1 MNSLFALLRFW
12 WIYLNPGQE
21 PGDGGDAPPD
31 QGDPPPD
38 SLPGDEDERGGED
51 DDETAGPPEE
61 PPARPNPELER
72 AQQRIRDLE
81 QQMAQPRQ
89 PAAPAAVPGQDAEAR
104 LHAQEEAR
112 LADPGCTDLE
122 RWQIGGNR
130 AARANARTSQEALAL
145 ARNSADLA
153 NYNMKATQ
161 PANTKLYTAYRDRVE
176 AVHQQELVK
185 GNFISREM
193 LLWIIIGKDHADG
206 KFRVKKPAQSNAGS
220 SQTGASGQTG
230 GGPSH
235 VARGSSPAVRSD
247 VAARGG
253 AKTESQKRLER
264 LDGVII

>member
-1 MNSLFALLRFW
+1 VNSLFALLRFLCM
-12 WIYLNPGQE
+12 YLNPGQDPGE
-21 PGDGGDAPPD
+21 PGDALPD
-31 QGDPPPD
+31 QGDPPPEHLVD
-38 SLPGDEDERGGED
+38 DDRDPGED
-51 DDETAGPPEE
+51 DETPGPPEE

-81 QQMAQPRQ
+81 QQIAQPRP
-89 PAAPAAVPGQDAEAR
+89 PAAPAIPPGQDAEAR

-130 AARANARTSQEALAL
+130 MARANARTSQEALAH
-145 ARNSADLA
+145 ARGASDMAQ
-153 NYNMKATQ
+153 YNMKAAQ

-176 AVHQQELVK
+176 AVHQQELAK

-247 VAARGG
+247 VNARGG